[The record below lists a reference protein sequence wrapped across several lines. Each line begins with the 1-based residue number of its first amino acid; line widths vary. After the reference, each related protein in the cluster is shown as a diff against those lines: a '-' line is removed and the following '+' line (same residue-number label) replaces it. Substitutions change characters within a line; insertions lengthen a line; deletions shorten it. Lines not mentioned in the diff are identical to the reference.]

1 MVTSVFTQVVWSLIL
16 VFILVYLGIIWR
28 DIRKAQEQLD
38 LMLVRQNEQENTLK
52 AYQNVLRAFAETQ
65 AKTVKETASASQ
77 AEHIGVQNENL
88 DVKLDKILEE
98 LDSLANNATFGDML
112 AQGMSE
118 MMNYTGIVGDRREV

>member
-1 MVTSVFTQVVWSLIL
+1 MVMSVFTQVVWSLIL

-38 LMLVRQNEQENTLK
+38 LMLVRQNEQENALK
-52 AYQNVLRAFAETQ
+52 AYQNVLRTFAETQ